1 MRLKASNQQL
11 YGVSLIHLLDS
22 VGSHYSTP
30 LYESRIAPRT
40 GRVGMHHQGLPYS
53 AAIFLTGLSARM
65 LLAAIDSMLL
75 QLLLNIH

>member
-11 YGVSLIHLLDS
+11 YEVSLIHLLDS

-40 GRVGMHHQGLPYS
+40 GRVGMHHQLPYS